1 MSSRALGSLVT
12 CCMTSL
18 LLATSAFA
26 EDALSRCV
34 ASRSE
39 EALTIVK
46 RTAGLT
52 QKSQLDGLRGMV
64 KHICVD
70 QHQLAAS
77 LSEKDVE
84 STVEQGTLAAV
95 HRVFGRD
102 YLDAHPLR

>member
-1 MSSRALGSLVT
+1 
-12 CCMTSL
+12 MTSL

-26 EDALSRCV
+26 EDALSKCV

-46 RTAGLT
+46 QTAGLT

-77 LSEKDVE
+77 LNEKEVE
-84 STVEQGTLAAV
+84 STIARGALAAV
-95 HRVFGRD
+95 HRVFGPD
-102 YLDAHPLR
+102 YLDAHPLK